1 MKKLIKNPAS
11 KYFLL
16 PGLSRKRMGK
26 NVYYFLIEIPN
37 PNPKSLI
44 KSKWQMSKKQ
54 IKQIQ
59 TRNTKEKINKIKNE
73 NNSTY
78 HEPLSR

>member
-54 IKQIQ
+54 IK
-59 TRNTKEKINKIKNE
+59 
-73 NNSTY
+73 
-78 HEPLSR
+78 

>member
-44 KSKWQMSKKQ
+44 KSKWQMSKKTNKTNTNKKYQ
-54 IKQIQ
+54 GKNIQ
-59 TRNTKEKINKIKNE
+59 NKKWE
-73 NNSTY
+73 
-78 HEPLSR
+78 

>member
-1 MKKLIKNPAS
+1 MKKLIKNPRS

-16 PGLSRKRMGK
+16 PSLSQKQMGK

-44 KSKWQMSKKQ
+44 KSKWQMSK
-54 IKQIQ
+54 
-59 TRNTKEKINKIKNE
+59 NK
-73 NNSTY
+73 
-78 HEPLSR
+78 